1 MNFRITA
8 LIVFL
13 GLFFSTAAVAQT
25 EETEDIL
32 ATLKVTKTDGQL
44 ELSAHCTNNSGR
56 DRSLSYQLT
65 MLRIDTRQNRSSS
78 KQGGS
83 FELGHEGERR
93 LSVTSVNIDDGSY
106 VLATLDIYEGE
117 DLLAQA
123 REVVGEIPKKDTQP
137 KAAPSPTPDIK
148 KNGPQNGYGSAG
160 QDIELGGG
168 FIVDETRTRSGQEFY
183 EAFYQSWQEP
193 QTQLG
198 YLIRIEEKPAPGRST
213 RINVILDGE
222 EVFARMLPPKSELI
236 RELAEAVANYIN
248 QKVVQQAQVE
258 QALEGDQTGSGL
270 Y

>member
-1 MNFRITA
+1 
-8 LIVFL
+8 
-13 GLFFSTAAVAQT
+13 
-25 EETEDIL
+25 
-32 ATLKVTKTDGQL
+32 
-44 ELSAHCTNNSGR
+44 
-56 DRSLSYQLT
+56 

>member
-117 DLLAQA
+117 NLLAQA